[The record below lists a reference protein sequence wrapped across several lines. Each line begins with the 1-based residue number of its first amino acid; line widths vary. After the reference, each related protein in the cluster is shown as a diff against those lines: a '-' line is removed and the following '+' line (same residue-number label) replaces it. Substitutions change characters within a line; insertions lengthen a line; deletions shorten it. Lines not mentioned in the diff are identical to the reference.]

1 MVITDMIKM
10 NDLELAAKQVA
21 DSVEFYKKI
30 TNKKVHDAESL
41 WQKFIKEQDEKVAI
55 FWEKETRNINE
66 HKGTNDL
73 GTTLEK

>member
-1 MVITDMIKM
+1 MS
-10 NDLELAAKQVA
+10 DLELAAKQVA

-30 TNKKVHDAESL
+30 TNKKVHDTENL
-41 WQKFIKEQDEKVAI
+41 WQTFIKEQDKKVAI
-55 FWEKETRNINE
+55 FWEKEIRNINE